1 MTHATNH
8 NKHPLTSCYAL
19 CLAVLLF
26 SIIAPHTAHAVLMT
40 ETQIIINSQD
50 RTAELTIKNTSKQT
64 SIYRFVWDH
73 IGFNADGEFKRIED
87 GNFPD
92 GLTPVDDY
100 IRFAPRRV
108 IAEPGHIQ
116 NIRFLARRT
125 KDMPAGEYRSYF
137 SLLPEELPKEYDPQN
152 DGETIGISVRAM
164 VGWKIPVILR
174 HGETTLTAGYKDVRF
189 DPDGGAKSL
198 GRINY
203 TITRE
208 GTRSFIG
215 HSELDCNGTKNW
227 LDFKIPFKVY
237 TESAERSTYIDLGK
251 SVASC
256 QSLVLRLVAGE
267 SDPEY
272 AGQTL
277 ATYKIR

>member
-1 MTHATNH
+1 MTR
-8 NKHPLTSCYAL
+8 KM
-19 CLAVLLF
+19 
-26 SIIAPHTAHAVLMT
+26 TAKPSASASA
-40 ETQIIINSQD
+40 QWW
-50 RTAELTIKNTSKQT
+50 AGK
-64 SIYRFVWDH
+64 YR
-73 IGFNADGEFKRIED
+73 
-87 GNFPD
+87 
-92 GLTPVDDY
+92 L
-100 IRFAPRRV
+100 
-108 IAEPGHIQ
+108 
-116 NIRFLARRT
+116 
-125 KDMPAGEYRSYF
+125 SYGTVK
-137 SLLPEELPKEYDPQN
+137 P
-152 DGETIGISVRAM
+152 
-164 VGWKIPVILR
+164 
-174 HGETTLTAGYKDVRF
+174 LTAGYKDVRF

-237 TESAERSTYIDLGK
+237 TESTERSTYIDLGK

>member
-1 MTHATNH
+1 MKTIKSNIMTHATDH

-92 GLTPVDDY
+92 GLTSVDDY
-100 IRFAPRRV
+100 IRLRPCRV

-137 SLLPEELPKEYDPQN
+137 SLLPEELPKNMTRKMTAKP
-152 DGETIGISVRAM
+152 SVSASAQ
-164 VGWKIPVILR
+164 WW
-174 HGETTLTAGYKDVRF
+174 AGKYRL
-189 DPDGGAKSL
+189 S
-198 GRINY
+198 Y
-203 TITRE
+203 
-208 GTRSFIG
+208 GTV
-215 HSELDCNGTKNW
+215 K
-227 LDFKIPFKVY
+227 P
-237 TESAERSTYIDLGK
+237 
-251 SVASC
+251 
-256 QSLVLRLVAGE
+256 
-267 SDPEY
+267 P
-272 AGQTL
+272 
-277 ATYKIR
+277 